1 MNSEV
6 ISIMQGETD
15 VNFVYDM
22 SGRLAHNTRERMINA
37 AFKGTSGDI
46 FTDKLMVAGKAR

>member
-1 MNSEV
+1 
-6 ISIMQGETD
+6 
-15 VNFVYDM
+15 VYDM